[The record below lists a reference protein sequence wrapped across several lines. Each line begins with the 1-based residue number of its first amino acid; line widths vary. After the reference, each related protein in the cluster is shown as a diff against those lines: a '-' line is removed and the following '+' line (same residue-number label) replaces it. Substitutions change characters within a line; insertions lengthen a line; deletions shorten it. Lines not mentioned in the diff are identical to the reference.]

1 MFERCLYF
9 NTNALAR
16 RVNREWEAAYGAF
29 DLSPAHAYLLR
40 LILAQPGL
48 SQKQIGEEL
57 GLEKSTVTR
66 FVDSL
71 EARGYLQRRQA
82 GDDDARRL
90 RIFPTAK
97 SKRLQDKL
105 EATGEQLYQRMQTL
119 LHKDTMTRLI
129 TEMRKARLALEND

>member
-82 GDDDARRL
+82 GDDDARTL

-105 EATGEQLYQRMQTL
+105 EATGEQLYHRMQSL
-119 LHKDTMTRLI
+119 LHKDIMTHLVND
-129 TEMRKARLALEND
+129 MRQARLALESA